1 MLMSCT
7 APGMFRMTTVP
18 KGGEDR
24 RQLWHRRARLDHHRV
39 LVLRRSPHVREEV
52 RRVAFRLTRR
62 RREKT
67 TSADVSGLPSAKWGF
82 FVSLNVNVFASALVQ
97 DRTSDG
103 TGRNATVSQGYVRP
117 GHRRLRGHPNSI

>member
-1 MLMSCT
+1 
-7 APGMFRMTTVP
+7 
-18 KGGEDR
+18 
-24 RQLWHRRARLDHHRV
+24 V
-39 LVLRRSPHVREEV
+39 LVLRRSPHPREQV

-82 FVSLNVNVFASALVQ
+82 FVSLNVNVFALALVQ

-117 GHRRLRGHPNSI
+117 GHRRLRGHQLDTSRCGRGTHTPTFTQVKLLRTPPAHLRMQDT